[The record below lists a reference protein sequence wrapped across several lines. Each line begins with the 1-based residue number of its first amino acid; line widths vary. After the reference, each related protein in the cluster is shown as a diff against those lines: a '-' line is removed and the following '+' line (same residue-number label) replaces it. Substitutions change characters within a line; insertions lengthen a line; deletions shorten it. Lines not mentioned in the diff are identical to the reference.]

1 MQGVAS
7 LLFFIF
13 TETIL
18 MKSEVLSDKE
28 TRILARQ
35 IQLPGIGLAGQEKIK
50 KARILV
56 IGAGGKGSSAL
67 QNLVASGV
75 GYIGI
80 CDNYLVDE
88 ASFPRQTLYGE
99 KDLGKQKAIISKQ
112 RLSEPGRMTVFELH
126 NICLSETNIL
136 NIVTPYDIILDATD
150 NFPAHYL
157 INDAAIITGK
167 PVVFGSVVHNTSLVT
182 VFNYPGGPSFRCL
195 YPHITRNDG
204 AFTSEGIP
212 AIGFLYRITG
222 DLMACEC
229 LNIILGFPSVLS
241 GRLLHFNIDNYACT
255 FRPIRRNDANFTIK
269 AFG

>member
-1 MQGVAS
+1 
-7 LLFFIF
+7 
-13 TETIL
+13 

-28 TRILARQ
+28 IRIMARQ
-35 IQLPGIGLAGQEKIK
+35 MQLPGIGLAGQEKIK

-56 IGAGGKGSSAL
+56 IGAGGKGTSAL
-67 QNLVASGV
+67 QNLAASGV

-80 CDNYLVDE
+80 CDNYPFDE
-88 ASFPRQTLYGE
+88 VTFPRQTLYGE

-112 RLSEPGRMTVFELH
+112 RLSDPGRMTTFGLH

-136 NIVTPYDIILDATD
+136 NIVAPYDIILDATD

-167 PVVFGSVVHNTSLVT
+167 PFVFGSVVHNTSLVT
-182 VFNYPGGPSFRCL
+182 VFNYRGGPSFRCL
-195 YPHITRNDG
+195 YPHVPGNNG

-229 LNIILGFPSVLS
+229 LKLILEFPSTLS
-241 GRLLHFNIDNYACT
+241 GRLLHFNIDTYDCT
-255 FRPIRRNDANFTIK
+255 FRPIGRNDANFTIK
-269 AFG
+269 TF